1 MTKDAKP
8 AVSLRSPGDLVT
20 AHEWL
25 FERQKNGEIDAKTAD
40 ALNTTLKGSTA
51 LLVKYR
57 LDAAK
62 IALQAAVK
70 KVSLPD
76 RMLPDLTGISLLGK

>member
-1 MTKDAKP
+1 VTKDSKP
-8 AVSLRSPGDLVT
+8 AVSLRTAVDLVS

-40 ALNTTLKGSTA
+40 ALNTTLKGSMA

-62 IALQAAVK
+62 IVLQAAVK
-70 KVSLPD
+70 KVSLPE
-76 RMLPDLTGISLLGK
+76 RMLPDLTEISLLGK